1 MQSAEQPPP
10 SAPDTAGPPRVRK
23 VSEPESV
30 PVYNCH
36 VLVSPRDEQGI
47 VVARVATLANVTGQ
61 GKTEREAL
69 QNLVG
74 AFKSAMAR
82 HHQSGA
88 PIPWLDPPVEPQPDQ
103 QQRWIAVHL

>member
-1 MQSAEQPPP
+1 MQPNELPPND
-10 SAPDTAGPPRVRK
+10 AAQQPRVRK

-47 VVARVATLANVTGQ
+47 VVARVATLADITGQ

-69 QNLVG
+69 QNVVG
-74 AFKSAMAR
+74 AFKSVVAR
-82 HHQSGA
+82 HHQSGD
-88 PIPWLDPPVEPQPDQ
+88 PIPWLDRPLVPQPDQ